1 MENKMNNLA
10 EELYGEFGYDTCSY
24 WEKQEI
30 LKELENNYEKYTTK

>member
-1 MENKMNNLA
+1 MENKINNLA

-30 LKELENNYEKYTTK
+30 LKEIENNYELYTTK